1 MPTILEA
8 KNLTKKFLH
17 PTEVEVIRNVD
28 LTVEAGETVAIMGAS
43 GEGKS
48 TLLHILGTLEDPTS
62 GSLLICGKKGS
73 PRLRNTTIGFVF
85 QSFFLLEDYT
95 ALDNVLMPARIG
107 RRKKQEARARDLL
120 DRVGLSHRA
129 DFPVK
134 LLSGG
139 EKQRVAIARAL
150 CNDPDLL
157 MADEPSGNLDHNT
170 SDKIHS
176 LLIDLVK
183 SEGKTLLT
191 VTHDQRLADLCD
203 RTLTLCNGQLTP
215 VNRCTG
221 R

>member
-1 MPTILEA
+1 MPILEA
-8 KNLTKKFLH
+8 KSLTKTFLH
-17 PTEVEVIRNVD
+17 PTEVEIIRNVD
-28 LTVEAGETVAIMGAS
+28 LTIEAGETVAIMGAS

-73 PRLRNTTIGFVF
+73 PRLRNTNIGFVF

-95 ALDNVLMPARIG
+95 AVDNVLMPARIG
-107 RRKKQEARARDLL
+107 RRKKQEARARHLL

-150 CNDPDLL
+150 CNDPDLI
-157 MADEPSGNLDHNT
+157 MADEPSGNLDHKT
-170 SDKIHS
+170 SDLIHT
-176 LLIDLVK
+176 LLLDVVRT
-183 SEGKTLLT
+183 EGKTLLT
-191 VTHDQRLADLCD
+191 VTHDERLAERCD
-203 RTLTLCNGQLTP
+203 RRLTLCNGQLTA
-215 VNRCTG
+215 
-221 R
+221 